1 MNDTSIKSYDYNLPK
16 EQIAEVPLHQR
27 HKSRL
32 LHLNLQNDVT
42 IERQFCNLLEILNP
56 NDLLI
61 LNDTRVIPARIIM
74 TKDTGGKIELLF
86 HRKLSDRKCE
96 AIFSSSRVPKIGSV
110 LSINNNVIF
119 KVVKRV
125 DNILTL
131 ESQLASKVFDI
142 YEKYGEV
149 PLPKY
154 IKRPISN
161 SDRRKYQTVYAKFK
175 GSVAAPTAG
184 LHFTKDMIDKLI
196 EKGVNVEY
204 ITLHISYNTFKPIAC
219 NDYLKHDI
227 GSEYIGVNAKIFRL
241 INKT

>member
-86 HRKLSDRKCE
+86 HRKLSDRECE

-110 LSINNNVIF
+110 LS
-119 KVVKRV
+119 
-125 DNILTL
+125 L
-131 ESQLASKVFDI
+131 S
-142 YEKYGEV
+142 
-149 PLPKY
+149 
-154 IKRPISN
+154 
-161 SDRRKYQTVYAKFK
+161 
-175 GSVAAPTAG
+175 
-184 LHFTKDMIDKLI
+184 LI
-196 EKGVNVEY
+196 
-204 ITLHISYNTFKPIAC
+204 HI
-219 NDYLKHDI
+219 
-227 GSEYIGVNAKIFRL
+227 
-241 INKT
+241 

>member
-16 EQIAEVPLHQR
+16 EQIAEAPLHQR

-175 GSVAAPTAG
+175 GSVAAPTAC
-184 LHFTKDMIDKLI
+184 LLYTSPSPRD
-196 EKGVNVEY
+196 
-204 ITLHISYNTFKPIAC
+204 S
-219 NDYLKHDI
+219 
-227 GSEYIGVNAKIFRL
+227 
-241 INKT
+241 